1 MAWIMG
7 EGTLR
12 QQTLTPTPANAYA
25 ATMNPFT
32 ALADLPRHFSEPAVR
47 DLAWTLLSPP
57 LLARTPWPQRHPLIA
72 SSWAAE
78 PGLLADWLQR
88 QDENPQ
94 ALHEW
99 LSRSSV
105 RRLGLYYERLW
116 QFALHAA
123 PGIEILAA
131 NLPIRQGGHTL
142 GELDLLLRDASGV
155 HHVELA
161 IKLYLGQP
169 PGAPEH
175 WIGPGGRD
183 RLDLKLDHL
192 ATHQLPLSG
201 SPQARQAL
209 EMLPRAPIQASMWLG
224 GYLFYPYELP
234 CAPPAEAELAH
245 LRGAWLHRHQWPAIQ
260 AESPDARWQPLPR
273 SAWLAPAKMPVAQ
286 GWSSPQLL
294 GWLRGLAADAAAQLL
309 VDLQPDGS
317 GSLAERQRI
326 FLVADAWPTG
336 GTEPG
341 TAPPSEPAHDLPGG
355 LYLC

>member
-25 ATMNPFT
+25 ATMTPFT

-72 SSWAAE
+72 SSWATE

-88 QDENPQ
+88 QDENPH

-161 IKLYLGQP
+161 IKLYLGRP
-169 PGAPEH
+169 PSAPEH

-209 EMLPRAPIQASMWLG
+209 EMLTRAPIQASMWLG
-224 GYLFYPYELP
+224 GYLFYPHDRDH
-234 CAPPAEAELAH
+234 PPPTGAEPAH
-245 LRGAWLHRHQWPAIQ
+245 LRGAWLHRRQWPGLQ
-260 AESPDARWQPLPR
+260 ARYPDAHWQPLPR
-273 SAWLAPAKMPVAQ
+273 NAWLAPAIRPATQAWSAQ
-286 GWSSPQLL
+286 DLQAWMD
-294 GWLRGLAADAAAQLL
+294 GLAVDAGAQLL
-309 VDLQPDGS
+309 VDLQPDGN
-317 GSLAERQRI
+317 GAFTERQRI
-326 FLVADAWPTG
+326 FLVADDWPIS

-341 TAPPSEPAHDLPGG
+341 AAPPSAR
-355 LYLC
+355 

>member
-1 MAWIMG
+1 MG

-12 QQTLTPTPANAYA
+12 QQTLTPMPASAYA
-25 ATMNPFT
+25 TAMNPFT
-32 ALADLPRHFSEPAVR
+32 ALADLPRHLSEPAVR

-57 LLARTPWPQRHPLIA
+57 LLARTSWPQRHPLIA

-78 PGLLADWLQR
+78 PDLLADWLQC

-94 ALHEW
+94 ALYEW

-142 GELDLLLRDASGV
+142 GELDLLLRDGSGV

-169 PGAPEH
+169 PGAPGH

-192 ATHQLPLSG
+192 ATHQLPLSA
-201 SPQARQAL
+201 SPEARQTLQAL
-209 EMLPRAPIQASMWLG
+209 TDAPIQASMWLG
-224 GYLFYPYELP
+224 GYLFYPHGLDH
-234 CAPPAEAELAH
+234 PPPPGAETAH
-245 LRGAWLHRHQWPAIQ
+245 LRGRWLHRRQWAALQ
-260 AESPDARWQPLPR
+260 AEHGDAHWQPLPR
-273 SAWLAPAKMPVAQ
+273 SAWLAPAKLPATQ
-286 GWSSPQLL
+286 SWSEAHLQS
-294 GWLRGLAADAAAQLL
+294 WLQALPAEAGAQLL
-309 VDLQPDGS
+309 VDLQPDRNGA
-317 GSLAERQRI
+317 LAERQRI
-326 FLVADAWPTG
+326 FLVADDWPNS

-341 TAPPSEPAHDLPGG
+341 GAPPSAR
-355 LYLC
+355 

>member
-12 QQTLTPTPANAYA
+12 QQTLTPTPAKAYA
-25 ATMNPFT
+25 AAMNPFT

-88 QDENPQ
+88 QDEYPH

-161 IKLYLGQP
+161 IKLYLGRP

-209 EMLPRAPIQASMWLG
+209 EMLTRAPIQASMWLG
-224 GYLFYPYELP
+224 GYLFYPHDRDH
-234 CAPPAEAELAH
+234 PPPTGAEPAH
-245 LRGAWLHRHQWPAIQ
+245 LRGAWLHRWQWPWLQ
-260 AESPDARWQPLPR
+260 ARYPDAHWQPLPR
-273 SAWLAPAKMPVAQ
+273 NAWLAPAIRPTAQ
-286 GWSSPQLL
+286 AWSVQDLQA
-294 GWLRGLAADAAAQLL
+294 WMDGLAADAGAQLL
-309 VDLQPDGS
+309 VDLQPDGN
-317 GSLAERQRI
+317 GAFTERQRI
-326 FLVADAWPTG
+326 FLVADDWPIS

-341 TAPPSEPAHDLPGG
+341 AAPPSAR
-355 LYLC
+355 

>member
-1 MAWIMG
+1 
-7 EGTLR
+7 
-12 QQTLTPTPANAYA
+12 
-25 ATMNPFT
+25 MNPFA
-32 ALADLPRHFSEPAVR
+32 ALADLPRHLSEPAVR
-47 DLAWTLLSPP
+47 DLAWALLSPP
-57 LLARTPWPQRHPLIA
+57 LLAHTPWPQRHPLA
-72 SSWAAE
+72 DSGWAAE

-116 QFALHAA
+116 QFALQAA
-123 PGIEILAA
+123 PGIEVLAA

-169 PGAPEH
+169 SLAPNH

-183 RLDLKLDHL
+183 RLDLKLEHL
-192 ATHQLPLSG
+192 ASHQLPLST
-201 SPQARQAL
+201 SAEAQQTLQAL
-209 EMLPRAPIQASMWLG
+209 ADAAIQASMWLG
-224 GYLFYPYELP
+224 GYLFYPYEQP
-234 CAPPAEAELAH
+234 CPPPAEAEPAH
-245 LRGAWLHRHQWPAIQ
+245 LRGVWLHRQQWPALR
-260 AESPDARWQPLPR
+260 AKYPDARWQPLPR
-273 SAWLAPAKMPVAQ
+273 SAWLAPAKLPAAQ
-286 GWSSPQLL
+286 GWSGTQLQV
-294 GWLRGLAADAAAQLL
+294 WRDGLAADAGAQLL

-326 FLVADAWPTG
+326 FLVADAWPAS

-341 TAPPSEPAHDLPGG
+341 AAPPSAS
-355 LYLC
+355 